1 MYVVN
6 QMMMGSGS
14 ATMSI
19 LWLVGCL
26 VVFYIFLIKP
36 QKKQQDI
43 RNKMLNG
50 LKVNDRVLS
59 VGGITGYI
67 RQLTDKY
74 VYVEIADGLVVE
86 MSRQYIAMILNDEE
100 DFEDDE
106 EAEDISEE
114 TEEVE
119 PKAIEATEETAEQ
132 AEENDQK

>member
-1 MYVVN
+1 
-6 QMMMGSGS
+6 
-14 ATMSI
+14 MSI

-36 QKKQQDI
+36 QKKQQNM

-50 LKVNDRVLS
+50 LKVNDRILS

-86 MSRQYIAMILNDEE
+86 MSRQYIAMVLNDEE

-119 PKAIEATEETAEQ
+119 PKAIEAAEETAEQ

>member
-1 MYVVN
+1 MN

-50 LKVNDRVLS
+50 LKVNDRILS

-86 MSRQYIAMILNDEE
+86 MSRQYIAMVLNDEE

-119 PKAIEATEETAEQ
+119 PKAIEAAEETAEQ

>member
-1 MYVVN
+1 MN

-36 QKKQQDI
+36 QKKQQNM

-50 LKVNDRVLS
+50 LKVNDRILS

-86 MSRQYIAMILNDEE
+86 MSRQYIAMVLNDEE

-119 PKAIEATEETAEQ
+119 PKAIEAAEETAEQ